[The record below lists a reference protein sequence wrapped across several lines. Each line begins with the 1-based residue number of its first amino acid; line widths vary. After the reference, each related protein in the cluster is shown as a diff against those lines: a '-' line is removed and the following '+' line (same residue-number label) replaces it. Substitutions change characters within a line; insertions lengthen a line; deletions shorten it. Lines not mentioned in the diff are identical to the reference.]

1 MRFFSSKR
9 LSQNNLIVLLFA
21 TTTITFNTK
30 TNAQVKDI
38 AWYTAN
44 APFKMPDVVVPTF
57 HDTSF
62 SITDYGAVSDG
73 QTLNTNAFAK
83 AIAACVAAGG
93 GKVIVPAGLWL
104 TGPIELKSN
113 INLHLEKGA
122 LVLFTKDHTQY
133 PIIKASNTSTNFTP
147 ASPIYG
153 YDLTNIAI
161 TGEGI
166 FDGGGDSWRP
176 VKKEKCTPSQWNK
189 LVASGGAVS
198 KDGSLWWPTEAA
210 MDGEKTIK
218 ELKKS
223 GVKPSADDFL
233 PARDFLRPYMLFL
246 VNCDNILIDGITL
259 RNSPKFVFYPNHCTN
274 LTMRNATIFNE
285 WYAQNG
291 DGIDISACEN
301 VVIYKCTVS
310 VGDDGICMKS
320 SGSKSDKGDDA
331 NLQNILVAGCTV
343 YHAHGGFVIG
353 SNTDGGM
360 KNVSVSDCNFVG
372 TDVGIRVKSN
382 YGRGGLVK
390 DIYLNNIFMS
400 DIANEAITFDTYYED
415 MPAGKTSSDGQ
426 PEVHE
431 KTPQFTDFHINN
443 VYCNGAETAIAIN
456 GLPDMPV
463 NKIDFSN
470 IVIASKK
477 GVVANEATNINFKA
491 VKIISSSEDP
501 IYSLTNVKGWQVNE
515 GYFPANS
522 KVFIKAD
529 DKTTGVKVTA
539 TDLHNIKDALQLSN
553 NN

>member
-1 MRFFSSKR
+1 MRFLQARPFTQSK
-9 LSQNNLIVLLFA
+9 LVALLIAA
-21 TTTITFNTK
+21 TTISFSTK

-38 AWYTAN
+38 AWYTAH
-44 APFKMPDVVVPTF
+44 APFKMPDVPVPTF

-62 SITDYGAVSDG
+62 SIKDYGAVSDG
-73 QTLNTNAFAK
+73 QTLNTDAFAK
-83 AIAACVAAGG
+83 AIAACSAAGG

-133 PIIKASNTSTNFTP
+133 PIIKASNKSTNYTP

-153 YDLTNIAI
+153 YDLNNIAL

-176 VKKEKCTPSQWNK
+176 VKKGKCTPSQWNN
-189 LVASGGAVS
+189 LVSSGGAVS
-198 KDGSLWWPTEAA
+198 KDGSLWWPTQAA
-210 MDGEKTIK
+210 MDGEKILK
-218 ELKKS
+218 DLKKQS
-223 GVKPSADDFL
+223 AKPTADDYL
-233 PARDFLRPYMLFL
+233 PARDYLRPYMLFL
-246 VNCDNILIDGITL
+246 VNCENVLIDGVTL

-320 SGSKSDKGDDA
+320 SGSKSDKDDEA
-331 NLQNILVAGCTV
+331 NLQNILIAGCTV

-360 KNVSVSDCNFVG
+360 KNVSVTDCNFVG

-400 DIANEAITFDTYYED
+400 DIVGEAITFDTYYED
-415 MPAGKTSSDGQ
+415 MPAGKTGSDGQ

-431 KTPQFTDFHINN
+431 KTPQFTDFHISN

-470 IVIASKK
+470 IVISSKK
-477 GVVANEATNINFKA
+477 GAVINEATNIDLRGIKL
-491 VKIISSSEDP
+491 ITTSTDP
-501 IYSLTNVKGWQVNE
+501 VYSLTNVKGLHVSE
-515 GYFPANS
+515 GYFSPANT
-522 KVFIKAD
+522 VFIKAD
-529 DKTTGVKVTA
+529 DKTSGVKVTA
-539 TDLHNIKDALQLSN
+539 TDLHNAKDALQLSATN
-553 NN
+553 